1 MTDYEQA
8 PDFEDEEEDE
18 ELKVYTE
25 VGHEVPGRPP
35 LVPSRAGRAGMG
47 HVQRCLAPSLCPRRA
62 MVGST

>member
-35 LVPSRAGRAGMG
+35 WCPVVLGVLGWAMCSDVSHPRCALAG
-47 HVQRCLAPSLCPRRA
+47 LW
-62 MVGST
+62 